1 MKKKLKRYRLKIN
14 PEKGSVVDFI
24 SQVESPAI
32 EVGFLKFNTNKIELQ
47 GENIDVLGYSTR
59 FFTMCPGAQA
69 TFKSLID
76 ANPNEQDIGM
86 IRSAAQIADNIFR
99 IEKEVIENESATTAQ
114 MNEVLL
120 LLDDFTDLMRE
131 IDEDMNTQSDISYMS
146 GHIEKISSYLTREDL
161 ADFVDACWEGYE
173 PVGFKILDGERVPNC
188 VPIDEENLES
198 YSDYPEAAKENA
210 KRAIRLNEEMNNKCA
225 TQVGKVRAQQ
235 IANGEPLSK
244 ETITRTYSYLSRASA
259 YYKPND
265 TEACG
270 TISYLLWGGDEMLRW
285 AESKMN
291 NEDFI
296 RAKMASQ
303 ENEDKMELFGPVLI
317 PDLPIYRYS
326 EKMGEYEIIFKRED
340 IKEIAMNFMKS
351 GYQNNINLDHS
362 SEMAS
367 SFVFESFISD
377 EMIPNPKAYEDLP
390 LGTWFVRMKVEDEKV
405 WKEIKEGKRNGF
417 SIEGIF
423 EYMVDEFEKSY
434 QKEEKQSTNKLS
446 KEEKLNLEKMI
457 KDLFRKIFTELSQE
471 LDENAEGLSDYQMVA
486 SSDYK
491 IEARE
496 VGQKV
501 EVVDAEGNLMPAPD
515 GAYEFEDGFK
525 FMVKDGMISEID
537 GVETAPETEVDITV
551 ESGKDYKKQLMD
563 TLAEYPWDQC
573 MLDMEKE
580 GYTEE
585 QAQRI
590 CGSIKW
596 NNMEDEKMSSIE
608 KQKEIE
614 NLKEEIAE
622 IKSAMI
628 SKDEIIEQLNSIK
641 TEFKSVFEKFS
652 QVPAEPS
659 KVSTNISKDIEKR
672 KFEEYLHTIR
682 KSKN

>member
-32 EVGFLKFNTNKIELQ
+32 EVGFLKFNTQ
-47 GENIDVLGYSTR
+47 
-59 FFTMCPGAQA
+59 
-69 TFKSLID
+69 
-76 ANPNEQDIGM
+76 
-86 IRSAAQIADNIFR
+86 
-99 IEKEVIENESATTAQ
+99 
-114 MNEVLL
+114 
-120 LLDDFTDLMRE
+120 
-131 IDEDMNTQSDISYMS
+131 
-146 GHIEKISSYLTREDL
+146 
-161 ADFVDACWEGYE
+161 
-173 PVGFKILDGERVPNC
+173 
-188 VPIDEENLES
+188 DEENLES

-537 GVETAPETEVDITV
+537 GVEAAPETEVDITV
-551 ESGKDYKKQLMD
+551 ENGKDYKKQLMD